1 MLKTTLTLLKQKG
14 AYLFLLIS
22 TFMTAQTNRVVG
34 YVPDYRLYAVNQID
48 FTKITHVN
56 YSFGNPDASGNLVVT
71 DITPLK
77 NAIASSNP
85 SIQILLSIGGG
96 AVNVTHWNAVLASS
110 SSRATFITQL
120 VNYTVTNAIAGIDV
134 DLEWDFASNTNYSP
148 FVLELKSALQAEN
161 KLMTA
166 ALPGG
171 TLFSV
176 ITPQALAAFDF
187 VNIMAYDYTGPWQPG
202 SPGQHSSYA
211 HAQSA
216 ISFWKSHVTASKLN
230 LGVPFYSHSFVN
242 ATTTGPDRSFG
253 EIVAANSA
261 YADVDQIGTD
271 PNNYNEY
278 YNGRP
283 TIANKVTLAHNEG
296 LGGMM
301 IWELGQDAFNQYS
314 LLTTIANTMA
324 TLETPAFD
332 AVAYH
337 VSPNPTQDWV
347 TLSLSNNQ
355 PIERVEI
362 YDFLG
367 KIIRVVADNKDTRC
381 RINLSDCE
389 KGMYFA
395 KVRSESNETLI
406 KIIKQ

>member
-1 MLKTTLTLLKQKG
+1 MLKTTVTLLKKKG
-14 AYLFLLIS
+14 AFLFLFWS
-22 TFMTAQTNRVVG
+22 TLLAAQTPRVIG

-77 NAIASSNP
+77 TAIASSNP
-85 SIQILLSIGGG
+85 NISILLSIGGG
-96 AVNVTHWNAVLASS
+96 VVNVANWNAVLASP
-110 SSRATFITQL
+110 SSRAAFITQL

-134 DLEWDFASNTNYSP
+134 DLEWDFTSNTNYSP
-148 FVLELKSALQAEN
+148 FVLELKTALDAEN

-187 VNIMAYDYTGPWQPG
+187 INIMAYDYTGPWQPG

-211 HAQSA
+211 QAQSA
-216 ISFWKSHVTASKLN
+216 IAFWKSHVTADKLN
-230 LGVPFYSHSFVN
+230 LGVPFYSHSFIN
-242 ATTTGPDRSFG
+242 ATTAGPDRNYSD
-253 EIVAANSA
+253 IVADNPAN
-261 YADVDQIGTD
+261 ADVDQIGND
-271 PNNYNEY
+271 PNGYNEY

-296 LGGMM
+296 LGGIM

-314 LLTTIANTMA
+314 LLTTIATTLTTLNTA
-324 TLETPAFD
+324 AFEP
-332 AVAYH
+332 VVYTMF
-337 VSPNPTQDWV
+337 PNPTHDQL
-347 TLSLSNNQ
+347 TIAMTNAKT
-355 PIERVEI
+355 IESVVL

-367 KIIRVVADNKDTRC
+367 KKVQTISGIQNSEVVL
-381 RINLSDCE
+381 NLSDCTN
-389 KGMYFA
+389 GLYVA
-395 KVRSESNETLI
+395 KISSEGKETTL
-406 KIIKQ
+406 KIMKQ

>member
-1 MLKTTLTLLKQKG
+1 MLTTTITFLKKR
-14 AYLFLLIS
+14 AALLFLLGS
-22 TFMTAQTNRVVG
+22 SLLTAQTTRVIG

-56 YSFGNPDASGNLVVT
+56 YSFGNPDASGNLMVT

-96 AVNVTHWNAVLASS
+96 VVNVTNWNAVLASS
-110 SSRATFITQL
+110 SSRAASITQL
-120 VNYTVTNAIAGIDV
+120 VNYTVTNNIAGIDV
-134 DLEWDFASNTNYSP
+134 DLEWDFAANNNYSP
-148 FVLELKSALQAEN
+148 FVLELKTALDAEN

-187 VNIMAYDYTGPWQPG
+187 INIMAYDYTGPWQP
-202 SPGQHSSYA
+202 SNPGQHSSYA
-211 HAQSA
+211 QAQSA
-216 ISFWKSHVTASKLN
+216 ITFWKSHVTADKLN
-230 LGVPFYSHSFVN
+230 LGVPFYSHTFINS
-242 ATTTGPDRSFG
+242 TTAGPDRNYS
-253 EIVAANSA
+253 EIVAANPA
-261 YADVDQIGTD
+261 NADVDQIGND
-271 PNNYNEY
+271 PNGYNEY

-283 TIANKVTLAHNEG
+283 TIADKVTLAYNEG

-314 LLTTIANTMA
+314 LLTTIANTVS
-324 TLETPAFD
+324 TLKTISFESL
-332 AVAYH
+332 AYTLY
-337 VSPNPTQDWV
+337 PNPTQDIV
-347 TLSLSNNQ
+347 TIAMTTTQ
-355 PIERVEI
+355 RIEQVAI
-362 YDFLG
+362 YDVLG
-367 KIIRVVADNKDTRC
+367 KKLQEIRVPQESQTVL
-381 RINLSDCE
+381 NLAGYT
-389 KGMYFA
+389 KGMYLA
-395 KVRSESNETLI
+395 KITVDGQQTTV